1 MALISQK
8 YVVGKVYYHMVGA
21 VVAFLGGSFGVRGRG
36 RSGGEVGGGEAA
48 GGRSGSGAQG
58 LTWGRGRRGRRGG
71 RGRRALRLEHVL
83 HGLFVERLQCAAD
96 HLLLESHL

>member
-8 YVVGKVYYHMVGA
+8 YVVGKIYYHMVGA

-48 GGRSGSGAQG
+48 RGRSGRAIANGAQG
-58 LTWGRGRRGRRGG
+58 LT
-71 RGRRALRLEHVL
+71 
-83 HGLFVERLQCAAD
+83 
-96 HLLLESHL
+96 